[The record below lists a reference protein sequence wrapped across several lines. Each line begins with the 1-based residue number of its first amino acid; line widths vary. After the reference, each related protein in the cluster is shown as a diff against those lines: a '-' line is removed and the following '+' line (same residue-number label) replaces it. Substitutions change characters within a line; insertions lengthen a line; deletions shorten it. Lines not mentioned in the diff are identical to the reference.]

1 MIARQ
6 DNCCL
11 ASDGS
16 GLWFTKSSTSKLENF
31 GKACINLENL
41 FMFEIFTLLIASP
54 AFLLATS
61 QNSVLA
67 ANTVYGL
74 PEIIRVGVSLVVLVA

>member
-1 MIARQ
+1 
-6 DNCCL
+6 
-11 ASDGS
+11 
-16 GLWFTKSSTSKLENF
+16 
-31 GKACINLENL
+31 
-41 FMFEIFTLLIASP
+41 MFEIFTLLIASP